1 LEHAHDKQRR
11 LCPVKGLSIQ
21 SLALSCVT
29 VIHEERHT
37 PIGWQGSRMDKG
49 GKRLW
54 IEAWGMLRTRKRWWL
69 LPILVVL
76 VSMAVF
82 VVFAEGSA
90 AMPFLYTLF

>member
-1 LEHAHDKQRR
+1 MA
-11 LCPVKGLSIQ
+11 
-21 SLALSCVT
+21 
-29 VIHEERHT
+29 
-37 PIGWQGSRMDKG
+37 KG

-54 IEAWGMLRTRKRWWL
+54 TEAWGMLRTRKRWWL

-82 VVFAEGSA
+82 VVFAEGST